1 MTKRAAILTQALV
14 GTNYG
19 STIQTWA
26 PQQVLKRMNIDSTTM
41 DRVRE
46 NKNPILKRKL
56 SELKSNILNTLTTN
70 LIITEKVFDQIF
82 AKQYAFVKKH
92 IQITGRIHTDEELAN
107 HFNQEKYDIVIVGSD
122 QTWRPAYSPNIYN
135 YFLDFLKNDKDI
147 KKIVYATSFG
157 TDQWEFSKEETQ
169 KCKELVK
176 TFDAVSVR
184 EKSGIDLCQK
194 YLGITPE
201 FVLDPTMLLKKEDY
215 LKLIA
220 SKNLPKRSGLFS
232 YILDETDEIAKII
245 ADTAEHLKLEHFTN
259 QPINRAKGK
268 DVTNLEDHIYPE
280 LEGWLQA
287 FNDADFI
294 VTNSFHG
301 TVFSILFNKP
311 FVSIA
316 HSERGASRFHSLL
329 SLFGLEDRLL
339 TDKSKLKEMAMQ
351 NIDYDAVNLKLEALR
366 KHSLDFLS
374 KNVINSIHEL

>member
-1 MTKRAAILTQALV
+1 MTKRAAILTQAPV

-26 PQQVLKRMNIDSTTM
+26 LQQVLKNMDIDSTTI
-41 DRVRE
+41 DRIRE
-46 NKNPILKRKL
+46 NKNPFLKRKL
-56 SELKSNILNTLTTN
+56 SELKNNILNSVTNN

-82 AKQYAFVKKH
+82 SIQYEFVKKH
-92 IQITGRIHTDEELAN
+92 IQITKRIHSDEQLAN
-107 HFNQEKYDIVIVGSD
+107 HFNQENYDIVIVGSD

-135 YFLDFLKNDKDI
+135 YFLDFLVNDKDI
-147 KKIVYATSFG
+147 KKVVYATSFG
-157 TDQWEFSKEETQ
+157 TDQWEFSKEETLR
-169 KCKELVK
+169 CSELVK

-194 YLGITPE
+194 HLGITPE

-215 LKLIA
+215 IKLTTA
-220 SKNLPKRSGLFS
+220 KKLPRRSGIFS
-232 YILDETDEIAKII
+232 YILDETAEISKII
-245 ADTAEHLKLEHFTN
+245 DDTAQFLKLEHFTN
-259 QPINRAKGK
+259 QPKNRTKGK
-268 DVTNLEDHIYPE
+268 NVTKLEDHIYPE

-311 FVSIA
+311 FISIA

-339 TDKSKLKEMAMQ
+339 TDKSSLKEIATQ
-351 NIDYDAVNLKLEALR
+351 TIDYNVVNLKLEVLR
-366 KHSLDFLS
+366 KRSLDFLTS
-374 KNVINSIHEL
+374 NLQ